1 MRSNATVYIDAGYL
15 VAAAATRLTGSSFRR
30 GIQPDYPSLIGAILT
45 QAEQLAG
52 RPVLRS
58 HWYDAARDQ
67 HPDEDQRVIE
77 MIPRVKLRL
86 GRIGNEGQQKGVDLK
101 IGLDMVTH
109 ARNGAIDTLVLVSG
123 DDDLTEAVDQAQAS
137 GVEVIVLAVPDAQGR
152 PHGVSRHLQAT
163 ADRLELISGDSLDAS
178 IVRRIATSTP
188 AEAVKAVHDAPVPT
202 SADVTAAPAADAA
215 AHRPSP
221 ADLARPRSGASTR
234 PIDTYL
240 APVPV
245 YSSSS
250 GDTDAPAP
258 VASQTGPTYDESIA
272 QVARASLNAFL
283 AYATQAQLVSLRTNR
298 PSIPRELDSTLLRD
312 LSDAIGIYTLSEVE
326 RHALRDAFWDAL
338 DAVEA

>member
-30 GIQPDYPSLIGAILT
+30 GIQPDYPALIGAILT
-45 QAEQLAG
+45 QAEQIAG

-58 HWYDAARDQ
+58 HWYDAARDE

-137 GVEVIVLAVPDAQGR
+137 GVEVIVLAVPDALGR

-163 ADRLELISGDSLDAS
+163 ADRLELISGESLDAS
-178 IVRRIATSTP
+178 IVRRIATTTP
-188 AEAVKAVHDAPVPT
+188 AEAVKAVHDAPAPSNT
-202 SADVTAAPAADAA
+202 DSTAASSAATDATP
-215 AHRPSP
+215 HRPSP
-221 ADLARPRSGASTR
+221 ADLARQHSGASTR
-234 PIDTYL
+234 PIDTLL

-245 YSSSS
+245 YSSTS
-250 GDTDAPAP
+250 GSTPTPAQS
-258 VASQTGPTYDESIA
+258 AEGPAYDESIA
-272 QVARASLNAFL
+272 QVARASLSAFL
-283 AYATQAQLVSLRTNR
+283 AYATQQQLASLRTNR

-312 LSDAIGIYTLSEVE
+312 LSDALGIYTLSEVE

-338 DAVEA
+338 DTVEV